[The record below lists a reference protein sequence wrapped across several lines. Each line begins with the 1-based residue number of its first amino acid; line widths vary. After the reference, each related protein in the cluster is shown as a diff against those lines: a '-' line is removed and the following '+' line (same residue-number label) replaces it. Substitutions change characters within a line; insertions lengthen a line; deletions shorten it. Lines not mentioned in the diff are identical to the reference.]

1 MLPGVRQLYFFL
13 LRSKLD
19 NKVLVFHP
27 VVYKEY
33 SYHETYS
40 ETLTT
45 STGSKKM
52 TPRGKYSHH
61 TAKSTESRLFAAAP
75 TDTSDPS
82 SLWSSKT
89 YSRPAPSESSDDT
102 ESYPRSSTSS
112 SSSSPTGRKSLRRS
126 LPYRKQPARVL
137 KRLTPTVI

>member
-1 MLPGVRQLYFFL
+1 MGVDLCLAVILFL

-45 STGSKKM
+45 STGSKKND
-52 TPRGKYSHH
+52 TTRQILTSYSEVAGVQVVRS
-61 TAKSTESRLFAAAP
+61 TA
-75 TDTSDPS
+75 D
-82 SLWSSKT
+82 
-89 YSRPAPSESSDDT
+89 
-102 ESYPRSSTSS
+102 
-112 SSSSPTGRKSLRRS
+112 
-126 LPYRKQPARVL
+126 
-137 KRLTPTVI
+137 

>member
-1 MLPGVRQLYFFL
+1 MGGQEGAEMERGEESDGQGTRKGVARDVAWCQAVILFS

-45 STGSKKM
+45 STGC
-52 TPRGKYSHH
+52 
-61 TAKSTESRLFAAAP
+61 
-75 TDTSDPS
+75 
-82 SLWSSKT
+82 
-89 YSRPAPSESSDDT
+89 
-102 ESYPRSSTSS
+102 
-112 SSSSPTGRKSLRRS
+112 
-126 LPYRKQPARVL
+126 
-137 KRLTPTVI
+137 

>member
-1 MLPGVRQLYFFL
+1 MQLLLRGDGRTGRSGDGEGEERDGWKKARGTERVLPGMLPGVKQLYFFL

-45 STGSKKM
+45 STGC
-52 TPRGKYSHH
+52 
-61 TAKSTESRLFAAAP
+61 
-75 TDTSDPS
+75 
-82 SLWSSKT
+82 
-89 YSRPAPSESSDDT
+89 
-102 ESYPRSSTSS
+102 
-112 SSSSPTGRKSLRRS
+112 
-126 LPYRKQPARVL
+126 
-137 KRLTPTVI
+137 